1 MDLNGN
7 SDYKLCGRAGWVE
20 CFLRLLKGSRD
31 VEDEDV
37 TEGTGS
43 ASELPSLFHCAHVYT
58 DVCVGIRVQVS

>member
-7 SDYKLCGRAGWVE
+7 SDYMLCGGAGWVE
-20 CFLRLLKGSRD
+20 CFLWLLKGSGD

-43 ASELPSLFHCAHVYT
+43 ASELPSLFHCAHVCIYALMCT
-58 DVCVGIRVQVS
+58 QMAG